1 MALKNYKLDGAPTA
15 KVKIEGKTYDV
26 DLGNITFVVEANS
39 WAQRLS
45 SFAGLA
51 NDEVMDNLATLADEA
66 HNIVAFA
73 LGEEAAEELIGKAN
87 RLNIYRLMKI
97 ISILTE
103 VYSDSDAVSKV
114 SELITQENASMDE

>member
-1 MALKNYKLDGAPTA
+1 MALKNYKLDGAPKA

-103 VYSDSDAVSKV
+103 VYSASDAVSKV
-114 SELITQENASMDE
+114 SELITKENSSMDE

>member
-1 MALKNYKLDGAPTA
+1 MALKNYKLDGAPTV

-39 WAQRLS
+39 WTKRLS
-45 SFAGLA
+45 SFAGLS
-51 NDEVMDNLATLADEA
+51 NDEVMDNLTTLADEA

-103 VYSDSDAVSKV
+103 VYSASDAVSKV
-114 SELITQENASMDE
+114 SELITQENSSMDE

>member
-15 KVKIEGKTYDV
+15 KVKIEGKTYEV
-26 DLGNITFVVEANS
+26 DLGNITFVVESNS
-39 WAQRLS
+39 WAKRLS
-45 SFAGLA
+45 SFTGLS
-51 NDEVMDNLATLADEA
+51 NDEVMDNLTTLADEA

-103 VYSDSDAVSKV
+103 VYSASDAVSKV
-114 SELITQENASMDE
+114 SELITQENSSMDE

>member
-1 MALKNYKLDGAPTA
+1 MTLKNYKLDGAPKA

-39 WAQRLS
+39 WAKRLS
-45 SFAGLA
+45 SFNGLS
-51 NDEVMDNLATLADEA
+51 NDEVMDNLTTLADEA

-103 VYSDSDAVSKV
+103 VYSASDAVSKV
-114 SELITQENASMDE
+114 SELITKENSSMDE

>member
-45 SFAGLA
+45 SFAGLT
-51 NDEVMDNLATLADEA
+51 NDEVMDNLTTLADEA

-73 LGEEAAEELIGKAN
+73 LGEEAAEELIGQAN

-103 VYSDSDAVSKV
+103 VYSASDAVSKV
-114 SELITQENASMDE
+114 SELITQENSSMDE

>member
-1 MALKNYKLDGAPTA
+1 MALKNYKLDGAPKA

-45 SFAGLA
+45 SFAGLK
-51 NDEVMDNLATLADEA
+51 NDEVMDNLTTLADEA

-97 ISILTE
+97 ISILTD
-103 VYSDSDAVSKV
+103 VYSDNDAVSKV
-114 SELITQENASMDE
+114 SEIITQENSSMDE

>member
-1 MALKNYKLDGAPTA
+1 MALKNYKLDGAPKA

-51 NDEVMDNLATLADEA
+51 NDEVMDNLETLADEA

-103 VYSDSDAVSKV
+103 VYSASDAVSKV
-114 SELITQENASMDE
+114 SELITQENSSMDE

>member
-1 MALKNYKLDGAPTA
+1 MSLKNYKLDGAPKA

-39 WAQRLS
+39 WVQRLS

-73 LGEEAAEELIGKAN
+73 LGEEAAEELIGQAN

-97 ISILTE
+97 ISILAE

-114 SELITQENASMDE
+114 AELITQENSSMDE

>member
-1 MALKNYKLDGAPTA
+1 MALKNYKLDGAPKA

-39 WAQRLS
+39 GAKRLS
-45 SFAGLA
+45 SFAGLN
-51 NDEVMDNLATLADEA
+51 NDEVMDNLTTLADEA

-114 SELITQENASMDE
+114 SELITKENASMDE

>member
-51 NDEVMDNLATLADEA
+51 NDEVMDNLTTLADEA

-73 LGEEAAEELIGKAN
+73 LGEEAAEELIGQAN

-103 VYSDSDAVSKV
+103 VYSASDAVSKV
-114 SELITQENASMDE
+114 SELITQENSSMDE

>member
-51 NDEVMDNLATLADEA
+51 NEEVMDNLATLADEA

-103 VYSDSDAVSKV
+103 VYSASDAVSKV
-114 SELITQENASMDE
+114 SELITQENFSMDE

>member
-1 MALKNYKLDGAPTA
+1 MALKNYKLDGAPKA

-39 WAQRLS
+39 WAERLS
-45 SFAGLA
+45 SFTGLS
-51 NDEVMDNLATLADEA
+51 NDEVMDNLKTLAEEA

-103 VYSDSDAVSKV
+103 VYSASDAVSKV
-114 SELITQENASMDE
+114 SELITQENSSMDE

>member
-73 LGEEAAEELIGKAN
+73 LGDEAAEELIGKAN

-103 VYSDSDAVSKV
+103 VYSASDAVSKV
-114 SELITQENASMDE
+114 SELITQKNSSMDE

>member
-1 MALKNYKLDGAPTA
+1 MALKNYKLDGAPKA

-73 LGEEAAEELIGKAN
+73 LGEEAVEELIGKAN

-103 VYSDSDAVSKV
+103 VYSASDAVSKV
-114 SELITQENASMDE
+114 SELITQENSSMDE

>member
-1 MALKNYKLDGAPTA
+1 MALKNYKLDGTPTA

-39 WAQRLS
+39 WAKRLS
-45 SFAGLA
+45 SFAGLS
-51 NDEVMDNLATLADEA
+51 NDEVMDNLTTLADEA

-114 SELITQENASMDE
+114 SELITKENTSMDE

>member
-1 MALKNYKLDGAPTA
+1 MALKNYKLDGAPKA

-51 NDEVMDNLATLADEA
+51 NDEVMDNLAALADEA

-103 VYSDSDAVSKV
+103 VYSASDAVSKV
-114 SELITQENASMDE
+114 SELITKENASMDE

>member
-45 SFAGLA
+45 SFAGLT
-51 NDEVMDNLATLADEA
+51 NDEVMNNLTTLADEA

-73 LGEEAAEELIGKAN
+73 LGEEAAEELIGQAN

-103 VYSDSDAVSKV
+103 VYSASDAVSKV
-114 SELITQENASMDE
+114 SELITKENSSMDE

>member
-1 MALKNYKLDGAPTA
+1 MALKNYKLDGAPKA

-39 WAQRLS
+39 WAKRLS
-45 SFAGLA
+45 SFNGLS
-51 NDEVMDNLATLADEA
+51 NDEVMDNLTTLADEA

-73 LGEEAAEELIGKAN
+73 LSEEAAEELIGKAN

-103 VYSDSDAVSKV
+103 VYSASDAVSKV
-114 SELITQENASMDE
+114 SELITKENSSMDE

>member
-1 MALKNYKLDGAPTA
+1 MALKNYKLDGAPKA
-15 KVKIEGKTYDV
+15 KVKIEGKTYEV

-39 WAQRLS
+39 WAERLS
-45 SFAGLA
+45 SFTGLS
-51 NDEVMDNLATLADEA
+51 NDEVMDNLKTLAEEA

-97 ISILTE
+97 VTILSD
-103 VYSDSDAVSKV
+103 VYSDNDAISKV
-114 SELITQENASMDE
+114 SELITQENSSMDE

>member
-1 MALKNYKLDGAPTA
+1 MALKNYKLDGAPKA
-15 KVKIEGKTYDV
+15 KVKIDGKTYDV

-39 WAQRLS
+39 WAKRLS
-45 SFAGLA
+45 SFNGLS
-51 NDEVMDNLATLADEA
+51 NDEVMDNLTTLADEA

-103 VYSDSDAVSKV
+103 VYSASDAVSKV
-114 SELITQENASMDE
+114 SELITKENSSMDE

>member
-1 MALKNYKLDGAPTA
+1 MALKNYKLDGAPKA

-39 WAQRLS
+39 WAKRLS
-45 SFAGLA
+45 SFNGLS
-51 NDEVMDNLATLADEA
+51 NDDVMDNLTTLADEA

-103 VYSDSDAVSKV
+103 VYSASDAVSKV
-114 SELITQENASMDE
+114 SELITQKNSSMDE

>member
-1 MALKNYKLDGAPTA
+1 MALKNYKLDGAPKA

-103 VYSDSDAVSKV
+103 VYSASDAVSKV
-114 SELITQENASMDE
+114 SELITQENSSMDE

>member
-51 NDEVMDNLATLADEA
+51 NDEVMSNLATLSDEA

-114 SELITQENASMDE
+114 SELITKENASMDE

>member
-1 MALKNYKLDGAPTA
+1 MALKNYKLDGAPKA

-66 HNIVAFA
+66 RNIVAFA

-103 VYSDSDAVSKV
+103 VYSASDAVSKV
-114 SELITQENASMDE
+114 SELITQENSSMDE

>member
-51 NDEVMDNLATLADEA
+51 NEEVMDNLTTLADEA

-73 LGEEAAEELIGKAN
+73 LGEEAAEELIGQAN

-103 VYSDSDAVSKV
+103 VYSASDAVSKV
-114 SELITQENASMDE
+114 SELITQENSSMDE

>member
-15 KVKIEGKTYDV
+15 KVKIEGKTYEV
-26 DLGNITFVVEANS
+26 NLGNITFVVEANS
-39 WAQRLS
+39 WAKRLS

-103 VYSDSDAVSKV
+103 VYSASDAVSKV
-114 SELITQENASMDE
+114 SELITQENSSMDE

>member
-15 KVKIEGKTYDV
+15 KVKIEGKTYEV
-26 DLGNITFVVEANS
+26 NLGNITFVVEDNS
-39 WAQRLS
+39 WAKRLS
-45 SFAGLA
+45 SFTGLT
-51 NDEVMDNLATLADEA
+51 NNEVMDNLTTLADEA

-73 LGEEAAEELIGKAN
+73 LGEEAADELIGKAN

-103 VYSDSDAVSKV
+103 VYSASDAVSKV
-114 SELITQENASMDE
+114 SELITQENSSMDE

>member
-103 VYSDSDAVSKV
+103 VYSASDAVSKV
-114 SELITQENASMDE
+114 SELITQENSSMDE

>member
-51 NDEVMDNLATLADEA
+51 NDEVMDNLTTLADEA

-103 VYSDSDAVSKV
+103 VYSASDAVSKV
-114 SELITQENASMDE
+114 SELITKKNSSMDE

>member
-1 MALKNYKLDGAPTA
+1 MALKNYKLDGAPKA

-39 WAQRLS
+39 WAKRLS
-45 SFAGLA
+45 SFNELS
-51 NDEVMDNLATLADEA
+51 NDEVMSNLETLADEA

-73 LGEEAAEELIGKAN
+73 LGEEAAEELIGQAN

-103 VYSDSDAVSKV
+103 VYSASDAVSKV
-114 SELITQENASMDE
+114 SELITQENSSMDE

>member
-1 MALKNYKLDGAPTA
+1 MALKNYKLDGAPKA

-45 SFAGLA
+45 SFAGLT
-51 NDEVMDNLATLADEA
+51 NDEVMNNLTTLADEA

-103 VYSDSDAVSKV
+103 VYSASDAVSKV
-114 SELITQENASMDE
+114 SELITKENSSMDE

>member
-39 WAQRLS
+39 WAKRLS
-45 SFAGLA
+45 SFNGLS
-51 NDEVMDNLATLADEA
+51 NDEVMDNLETLADEA

-73 LGEEAAEELIGKAN
+73 LGEEAAEELIGKTN

-103 VYSDSDAVSKV
+103 VYSASDAVSKV
-114 SELITQENASMDE
+114 SELITQENSSMDE

>member
-1 MALKNYKLDGAPTA
+1 MALKNYKLDGAPKA

-39 WAQRLS
+39 WAKRLS
-45 SFAGLA
+45 SFNGLS

-66 HNIVAFA
+66 HNIVVFA

-103 VYSDSDAVSKV
+103 VYSASDAVSKV
-114 SELITQENASMDE
+114 SELITQENSSMDE

>member
-51 NDEVMDNLATLADEA
+51 NDEVMDNLTTLADEA

-87 RLNIYRLMKI
+87 RLNIYRLIKI

-103 VYSDSDAVSKV
+103 VYSASDAVSKV
-114 SELITQENASMDE
+114 SELITEENASMDE

>member
-39 WAQRLS
+39 WAKRLS

-51 NDEVMDNLATLADEA
+51 NEEVMDNLTTLADEA

-73 LGEEAAEELIGKAN
+73 LGEEAADELIGQAN

-103 VYSDSDAVSKV
+103 VYSASDAVSKV
-114 SELITQENASMDE
+114 SELITKENASMDE

>member
-15 KVKIEGKTYDV
+15 KVKIEGKTYEV

-39 WAQRLS
+39 WAERLS
-45 SFAGLA
+45 SFTGLS
-51 NDEVMDNLATLADEA
+51 NDEVMDNLKTLAEEA

-103 VYSDSDAVSKV
+103 VYSASDAVSKV
-114 SELITQENASMDE
+114 SELITQENSSMDE

>member
-39 WAQRLS
+39 WAKRLS

-51 NDEVMDNLATLADEA
+51 NDEVMDNLETLADEA

-103 VYSDSDAVSKV
+103 VYSASDAVSKV
-114 SELITQENASMDE
+114 SELITQENSSMDE

>member
-1 MALKNYKLDGAPTA
+1 MALKNYKLDGAPKA

-114 SELITQENASMDE
+114 SELITKENASLDE

>member
-51 NDEVMDNLATLADEA
+51 NDEVMDNLAALADEA

-114 SELITQENASMDE
+114 SELITKENSSMDE

>member
-45 SFAGLA
+45 SFAGLT
-51 NDEVMDNLATLADEA
+51 NDEVMDNLTTLADEA

-103 VYSDSDAVSKV
+103 VYSASDAVSKV
-114 SELITQENASMDE
+114 SELITKENASMDE